1 MIRKFKNDIKLLTEK
16 GLVKAD
22 IRKKLVAKA
31 DSHRDLFAGATKV
44 KDGLYEIE
52 WQAPNGESVFMRF
65 EITVSNKSASELA
78 PKTRKAKAKADS
90 EPIEVE

>member
-52 WQAPNGESVFMRF
+52 WQAPNGESVFMIF

-78 PKTRKAKAKADS
+78 PKTRKAKAKADN